1 MRRNWERE
9 RNYWLDHFGQY
20 HPGNRRTSDDPRIT
34 PGDYVAI
41 PVPMNIT
48 VPLNPPC
55 LIWRWQLRGGG
66 YGALNGKGA
75 HLAAF
80 EQTRKRRLRPEMQ
93 INHLCNRP
101 FCIQPAHLYEGTP
114 RQNSE
119 DRQAELASG
128 RYPHWQV
135 MAHRFD
141 RALTQ
146 HHWEGPETVAIAAGW
161 NEPLE
166 CPHVDNPEM
175 FEKRGRTGRIQF
187 CANCQ
192 EVRMVRDGREIKG
205 WKPCGL
211 PQPCR
216 CGPPEASG
224 EEIHAQDQEK
234 IPRRDWNQGAGQTS
248 GKAPSCWSSAGPAI
262 RRRWPSREGTW
273 GKGEQTRKSGQLP
286 GEPDIV

>member
-1 MRRNWERE
+1 MKRNWERE

-34 PGDYVAI
+34 PGDYVAV
-41 PVPMNIT
+41 PLPMNIR

-55 LIWRWQLRGGG
+55 LVWRWQLRAGG
-66 YGALNGKGA
+66 YGVLAGRGA

-80 EQTRKRRLRPEMQ
+80 EQTRNRRLRKDMQ
-93 INHLCNRP
+93 VNHLCNRP
-101 FCIQPAHLYEGTP
+101 FCVQPAHLYEGTAK
-114 RQNSE
+114 QNSE

-128 RYPHWQV
+128 RYPQWQV

-146 HHWEGPETVAIAAGW
+146 HHWDGPETVAVAAGW

-166 CPHVDNPEM
+166 CPHVDIPEM
-175 FEKRGRTGRIQF
+175 FEKRGANGNIRF

-192 EVRMVRDGREIKG
+192 EIMMVRDGREVRG

-216 CGPPEASG
+216 CGPVQERREDAQDKKEALRKESEGRSG
-224 EEIHAQDQEK
+224 E
-234 IPRRDWNQGAGQTS
+234 PAGEPAGGPAPGLSGRETS
-248 GKAPSCWSSAGPAI
+248 G
-262 RRRWPSREGTW
+262 
-273 GKGEQTRKSGQLP
+273 
-286 GEPDIV
+286 